1 MGKHIALRSEFELNS
16 FEKLNSEF
24 TKVKILVAYHGKNR
38 NGSNFSKEMLTKM
51 AETSLKNVPIVG
63 HWIEEEGNFGGHDG
77 AWEESGNSF
86 RYKDLTR
93 PFGVVPSDT
102 ELSWEV
108 RRENDGYT
116 EHEYLTC
123 TGILWSGRYP
133 ECEKIIRDGAGQSME
148 VNLRDYT
155 FDEDD
160 YLVPTDA
167 EFSALCILG
176 KDDDPDKTIEPC
188 FEQASIDVYALDG
201 FKSAYFE
208 LLDELKKM
216 AQENP
221 ESSESESDPV
231 PQDPSEPDADPEV
244 PEDPVDNPESEVPEE
259 PVVNYEAMYHEV
271 CDQYRTVSE
280 ELAAVTTRIAD
291 LQASFDAYVASHS
304 HDNAEYDELC
314 SFRSNVENEQHT
326 AQIQE
331 VLADFDET
339 LSGNADYAAL
349 RDTAM
354 SYENPDDLRRD
365 CYVILGK
372 SVKPNKAKNH
382 ETPVMRFGVVRDNDP
397 EPYGGLFLELK
408 K

>member
-133 ECEKIIRDGAGQSME
+133 ECEKTSSGFPYPYI
-148 VNLRDYT
+148 T
-155 FDEDD
+155 
-160 YLVPTDA
+160 
-167 EFSALCILG
+167 
-176 KDDDPDKTIEPC
+176 KD
-188 FEQASIDVYALDG
+188 LDG
-201 FKSAYFE
+201 NSIVNNNEFTDDST
-208 LLDELKKM
+208 
-216 AQENP
+216 
-221 ESSESESDPV
+221 
-231 PQDPSEPDADPEV
+231 PS
-244 PEDPVDNPESEVPEE
+244 
-259 PVVNYEAMYHEV
+259 
-271 CDQYRTVSE
+271 
-280 ELAAVTTRIAD
+280 AD
-291 LQASFDAYVASHS
+291 LFNANIDKEYKLHKPVTNITRDKNKLISFDFMGGTS
-304 HDNAEYDELC
+304 DI
-314 SFRSNVENEQHT
+314 RG
-326 AQIQE
+326 IM
-331 VLADFDET
+331 AD
-339 LSGNADYAAL
+339 G
-349 RDTAM
+349 
-354 SYENPDDLRRD
+354 NPDDIEYYDIQGRKVAAPSHGIYIIRNKKTNKT
-365 CYVILGK
+365 YK
-372 SVKPNKAKNH
+372 SSFN
-382 ETPVMRFGVVRDNDP
+382 
-397 EPYGGLFLELK
+397 
-408 K
+408 